1 MEVARVAFPMPRQAH
16 EVNDAYEA
24 FKHRF
29 RGQASKDA
37 NIGLA
42 SIIEGRRNSQGTLA
56 TVTVHIAELIISG
69 DYEHK
74 VKLKQSLAL
83 AEIAARGAGDIHRG
97 VSTSSPP

>member
-1 MEVARVAFPMPRQAH
+1 MLFGVQVTF
-16 EVNDAYEA
+16 NWG
-24 FKHRF
+24 K
-29 RGQASKDA
+29 
-37 NIGLA
+37 GLA
-42 SIIEGRRNSQGTLA
+42 QCLNALWRVVWLRVCCESRRVDVWFDVPCML
-56 TVTVHIAELIISG
+56 VTVHIAELIISG